1 MTPLLYMKACARTLR
16 RGLCEQRKT
25 WSLFLLSLFCS
36 PLIRIVDGV
45 SKESSHRGL
54 RSHCHGSRKT
64 HSRIRRKPAA
74 ECETALFIPAQSE
87 PMNGLRALVAHTAGN
102 KCPRG
107 WGIAKPAV
115 YSGLQGHII
124 SLLRPIRKSR
134 TRRPVSPAAAE

>member
-74 ECETALFIPAQSE
+74 ECGTALFIPAQSE

-107 WGIAKPAV
+107 WGIVKPAV
-115 YSGLQGHII
+115 CSGLQAHII
-124 SLLRPIRKSR
+124 SLLRSR
-134 TRRPVSPAAAE
+134 RQFRTLRPASRVAAT